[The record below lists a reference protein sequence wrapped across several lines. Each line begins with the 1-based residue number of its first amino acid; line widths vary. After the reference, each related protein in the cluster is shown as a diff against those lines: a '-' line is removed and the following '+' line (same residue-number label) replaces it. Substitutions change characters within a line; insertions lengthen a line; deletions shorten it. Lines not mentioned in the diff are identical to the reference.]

1 LQGINLLNSQL
12 RIIVTG
18 LIAQHPNI
26 GGISWHYLHYLLGL
40 SRLGHDIFYFEDSG
54 EYPYNL
60 DGGPTGND
68 WIARN
73 CAYNTSYL
81 EKLMTR
87 YGLKDKWAY
96 RFPQENKWFGIS
108 DYQRKKVIS
117 SSDLLINISGTLEKP
132 NEYRQIPRL
141 IYIDTDPVITQ
152 VKMAMGK
159 KDFIDLVEIHDLHF
173 SFGESLSTDNNFN
186 GINWLPTRQPIFLD
200 EWPSTPRKREQYTTV
215 MSWTSYEP
223 LNFAGQIFGQK
234 DIEFKRFLKLAE
246 QVAPVELEV
255 ALGRTQHQEWQDE
268 DLKVAP
274 EIVELV
280 GNTTDW
286 SPADLL
292 RKAGWHVVDSFET
305 CGNLDSYRNYIHSSK
320 GEWSVAKNAY
330 VKGQPGWFSERS
342 ACYLASGKPVIVQE
356 TGFGKFIPTGEGVLS
371 FSNIEEAVNAI
382 DKVESG
388 YDRHSSAAR
397 DIAVEYFDSDK
408 VLTNLFNLM
417 EESISV
423 KKDTSV

>member
-1 LQGINLLNSQL
+1 
-12 RIIVTG
+12 
-18 LIAQHPNI
+18 
-26 GGISWHYLHYLLGL
+26 
-40 SRLGHDIFYFEDSG
+40 
-54 EYPYNL
+54 
-60 DGGPTGND
+60 
-68 WIARN
+68 
-73 CAYNTSYL
+73 
-81 EKLMTR
+81 
-87 YGLKDKWAY
+87 
-96 RFPQENKWFGIS
+96 
-108 DYQRKKVIS
+108 
-117 SSDLLINISGTLEKP
+117 
-132 NEYRQIPRL
+132 
-141 IYIDTDPVITQ
+141 
-152 VKMAMGK
+152 MAMGK